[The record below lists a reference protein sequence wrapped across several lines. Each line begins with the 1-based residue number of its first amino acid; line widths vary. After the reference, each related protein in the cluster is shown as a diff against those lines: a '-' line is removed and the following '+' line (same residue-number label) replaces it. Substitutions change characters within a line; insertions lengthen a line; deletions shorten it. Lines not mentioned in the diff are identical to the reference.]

1 MRTLSGTLSAA
12 LGAPVQRPA
21 VLVEMQLTVT
31 QRWSSMSTITWNSQT
46 WTGRD
51 LAVEGLQVGA
61 LRVSGSI
68 VLGNADDV
76 AGTLVLGESIQDKV
90 IRIWGYDAAAT
101 GASDVVWLC
110 DAVGS
115 SATVTP
121 QRVRVNLRHRCEFVA
136 VPRTLVLP
144 ANGFNQ
150 LLPGGTVLTID
161 GTPYTLER

>member
-1 MRTLSGTLSAA
+1 MRSLSGTLSAA

-21 VLVEMQLTVT
+21 VLVEAQLTVT
-31 QRWSSMSTITWNSQT
+31 QRWSSMSTFSWNSQT

-51 LAVEGLQVGA
+51 LAVENLQVSA

-90 IRIWGYDAAAT
+90 IRIWGFDAAAT
-101 GASDVVWLC
+101 GASDIVWLC
-110 DAVGS
+110 DAVGAG
-115 SATVTP
+115 ATVTP
-121 QRVRVNLRHRCEFVA
+121 QRVTINLRHKCEYVA

-144 ANGFNQ
+144 VNGFNQ
-150 LLPGGTVLTID
+150 LLPAGTVLTIA
-161 GTPYTLER
+161 GTHYTLER